1 LSSVRYAVVG
11 AGWISQEAFMPS
23 VDQTKNSSMTA
34 IVSGNRGGAE
44 KLAKFYGIEH
54 IFSYE
59 DYDKA
64 LASGLFDAVYIGLPN
79 SMHADFTIRALTK
92 GIHALVEKPLAPS
105 VEECEAMI
113 AAAKAGGALLMTAYR
128 LHNEPGT
135 VEAVRLIREGAIGEP
150 RFFSSIFCA
159 QVDVANHRLK
169 AAHWGG
175 PLQDVGVYCLN
186 AARHVFGSE
195 PTEAIA
201 MKGHGADP
209 RFREVEETLA
219 ATLRFPGDA
228 LANFLVSFNATD
240 IDSYQVVGTTGSLT
254 MQPGFR
260 FETPTRMT
268 LARGRVISE
277 KTFPNGDHFG
287 GQTAYFSD
295 CIRSG
300 VQPES
305 DGGEGLADVR
315 ALLALERAAKTGLP
329 QTIATDPRPSHPS
342 ADTVRH
348 VDRTDRRLLL

>member
-1 LSSVRYAVVG
+1 
-11 AGWISQEAFMPS
+11 
-23 VDQTKNSSMTA
+23 
-34 IVSGNRGGAE
+34 
-44 KLAKFYGIEH
+44 
-54 IFSYE
+54 
-59 DYDKA
+59 
-64 LASGLFDAVYIGLPN
+64 LFDAVYIGLPN
-79 SMHADFTIRALTK
+79 SMHADFTIRALSK

-135 VEAVRLIREGAIGEP
+135 VEAVRLIRDGAIGEP

-159 QVDVANHRLK
+159 QVDASNHRLK

-201 MKGHGADP
+201 MKGRGADP

-228 LANFLVSFNATD
+228 LASFLVSFNATE
-240 IDSYQVVGTTGSLT
+240 IDSYQVVGTTGALT

-260 FETPTRMT
+260 FETPTRMI
-268 LARGRVISE
+268 LARGRAISE
-277 KTFPNGDHFG
+277 KTFPSGDHFG

-300 VQPES
+300 AQPES
-305 DGGEGLADVR
+305 DGAEGLADVR

-329 QTIATDPRPSHPS
+329 QTIETDPRPSHPS